1 MKMKRLLVAILAIC
15 MLATGMIGNL
25 YIAHAEEG
33 PYVVAVDKNNTFVLK
48 PGSTTHIKFKVK
60 STTYF
65 LYDLKIKVSD
75 ENDGSPFTFS
85 RPVFT
90 TEQGEPITNFGSS
103 MNVYLEFDVTAKET
117 AGIKTYPISLLIEG
131 VNFSESS
138 FSSKLELQLNI
149 LEEKAPAQ
157 LTIDNVDYGNNIIG
171 SNVNITFDIKNE
183 GEIIARN
190 TYITVVYGDTGIAK
204 DYSVDSIKIG
214 DIAPGEIKPV
224 KLPVAL
230 LPNAT
235 PGRKTLT
242 VNFSFKDI
250 DGTAKTSTYPFQVEI
265 RENSNAP
272 YLEIERIEYPDDVKP
287 GDEFVLKA
295 VFRNNGITKA
305 TDIMVT
311 VENAETESIV
321 KNYFT
326 DYVKVSS
333 MNREEAKEAKIPLI
347 AGASASGNLNKL
359 VLKITYS
366 DMNEVTY
373 TKTKTLYLKVAS
385 ESEGPAKETS
395 VVIKN
400 VSQNP
405 SKPVA
410 GGDLKISF
418 ELENKGN
425 TDMKELK
432 LTLDGLTG
440 RTFIPVNA
448 EPYIYIE
455 LLKAGE
461 SRSIT
466 IPLKV
471 SDDIPEGLNYLD
483 VKYSYKGGTGE
494 VIRIPVLDIQNSL
507 GSSSIP
513 KLIISQYF
521 ADVEELRAGSTFN
534 FTFDIM
540 NTHSSVTA
548 KNITVIVKN
557 PDSQGE
563 VFSPTTGSN
572 SFFIESIAPGETVQ
586 KTLEM
591 KVKSDVK
598 TNAYKVIVVLE
609 YEFDGYKPKETSDAG
624 YTRNNELTLQAVENA
639 RPVVDYVNVYSYDGN
654 VVAGNPAFLSFE
666 FYNMGRSALN
676 NVVATV
682 EGDFAK
688 ADGNMYFVGNVM
700 EGSSMYV
707 EFEVIPN
714 MEGLAKGTLRI
725 TYEDSNGDKVDYLK
739 EFETPVNG
747 MPIFDPGMNG
757 DGGIDVFNPNVPQPK
772 KEIIKPWL
780 FIIIQIL
787 IFIVFIPVTRKA
799 IITVYRKKLQKKEEA
814 KY

>member
-432 LTLDGLTG
+432 LHSMVL
-440 RTFIPVNA
+440 PE
-448 EPYIYIE
+448 EP
-455 LLKAGE
+455 
-461 SRSIT
+461 
-466 IPLKV
+466 
-471 SDDIPEGLNYLD
+471 
-483 VKYSYKGGTGE
+483 
-494 VIRIPVLDIQNSL
+494 
-507 GSSSIP
+507 
-513 KLIISQYF
+513 
-521 ADVEELRAGSTFN
+521 
-534 FTFDIM
+534 
-540 NTHSSVTA
+540 
-548 KNITVIVKN
+548 
-557 PDSQGE
+557 
-563 VFSPTTGSN
+563 
-572 SFFIESIAPGETVQ
+572 
-586 KTLEM
+586 
-591 KVKSDVK
+591 
-598 TNAYKVIVVLE
+598 
-609 YEFDGYKPKETSDAG
+609 
-624 YTRNNELTLQAVENA
+624 
-639 RPVVDYVNVYSYDGN
+639 
-654 VVAGNPAFLSFE
+654 
-666 FYNMGRSALN
+666 
-676 NVVATV
+676 
-682 EGDFAK
+682 
-688 ADGNMYFVGNVM
+688 
-700 EGSSMYV
+700 
-707 EFEVIPN
+707 
-714 MEGLAKGTLRI
+714 
-725 TYEDSNGDKVDYLK
+725 
-739 EFETPVNG
+739 
-747 MPIFDPGMNG
+747 
-757 DGGIDVFNPNVPQPK
+757 
-772 KEIIKPWL
+772 L
-780 FIIIQIL
+780 F
-787 IFIVFIPVTRKA
+787 R
-799 IITVYRKKLQKKEEA
+799 
-814 KY
+814 